1 MRLILLVITK
11 ILKNL
16 SSGIYEVG
24 IFVCTKFKNEEYG
37 CDAVK
42 VMFNNNKKVKLALQN
57 S

>member
-1 MRLILLVITK
+1 M
-11 ILKNL
+11 
-16 SSGIYEVG
+16 G

-42 VMFNNNKKVKLALQN
+42 VMFNDNKKVKLALQN